1 MDKFR
6 IVLTGPGRGE
16 VWRNG
21 EKVSGVRAVTVRAG
35 VEELNVVTLELFA
48 AEVEIEGLAEFEEVG
63 NG

>member
-6 IVLTGPGRGE
+6 IVLTGHGRGE

-21 EKVSGVRAVTVRAG
+21 EKVSGVRAVTVRGG
-35 VEELNVVTLELFA
+35 VGELNVVTLELFA
-48 AEVEIEGLAEFEEVG
+48 SEVEVEGQAVFEEVG